1 MHHENWCRI
10 RFVVISSHESL
21 DDDERAAG
29 GEGGMRGD
37 GDLVAPGDNNARGTM
52 STITRCH
59 DVSGDDT
66 TTVHVITW

>member
-1 MHHENWCRI
+1 M
-10 RFVVISSHESL
+10 ISYDESL

-37 GDLVAPGDNNARGTM
+37 GDLVAPGDNNACGTM
-52 STITRCH
+52 STTARCH

>member
-1 MHHENWCRI
+1 M
-10 RFVVISSHESL
+10 ISSHESL

-52 STITRCH
+52 STARCH
-59 DVSGDDT
+59 DVSLYSGDDMT
-66 TTVHVITW
+66 